1 MSDDAKNQFSKLK
14 SAFTKRLKT
23 LFAET
28 SAPLGFTPS
37 PGKRQ
42 RCERSNVATPQI
54 VAFKYDVAERAFY
67 LEYDHCITF
76 SRECWENAPNDAES
90 QETLDRFFSCLE
102 SGDSLF
108 NLGGLNVLNW
118 SPRSKRFNFVPN
130 SEADVDKIFAR
141 VEAQLRYDVVP
152 FLQRFH
158 EPRVVLNDYD
168 TGDYERRVQP
178 SRDEVRDFF
187 TEDFFIDGLSPDLYL
202 ACARFQVGQY
212 AEAATHLELA
222 AEKALADDSW
232 TASLAYWRLYAKAM
246 QIGALS
252 VRKTIEEKGP
262 GPTPARPKRRWRDLE
277 IPPELAN
284 YSNRNQVY
292 RLLENAASPYEVV
305 ANRALKALESLKT
318 EEAKRP
324 TSEARRDAASDERQK
339 EVERRRILF
348 YPTADEKKTLER
360 YKKELKKRFREK
372 VKELLA
378 PKGFAKTNS
387 STTDWRRETETL
399 RHYCWFSFHNGYGFL
414 IHWAYALKPD
424 FSIWENA
431 PQDAETQG
439 IIARWREYKTE
450 SYAKGSLNGHKSC
463 SWDIPTNDEEFATS
477 LNEIDKALSDEAL
490 PFFERFRETSDVL
503 RAVDSGEVH
512 KRHAIAEDPNW
523 NLYYLATLRFQ
534 AGQISDAASL
544 LRELVEKSKDDDRD
558 WYIMRAE
565 AARVGLLSLEKT
577 LAQQGTPLAQ
587 ISPTSTQITE
597 SLALCSKPEIV
608 RSLLEDAVSPCEA
621 TAVNAKR
628 RLDDAAEYLRRLP
641 EILAQHLEPQGFKR
655 VADNS
660 TVWVRETKTLVQ
672 RCGFE
677 VEPFWSDY
685 FRLCSS
691 YGFKLDF
698 APWANIPDDAES
710 QEAFDRMKKVVA
722 NRLAPR
728 DLQIDAWINRVERRR
743 DDEVVADAVSIW
755 SFLETPDSLL
765 KFLDASFTNEIL
777 PFFDRWRES
786 SDVLSAFENDEVS
799 ADAFGYDAATQN
811 FAQALFLFQAGRYKE
826 SANRFAALAK
836 SKRRPKK
843 PEARNNDAASPVVPS
858 LLNRFLRLDDADW
871 AALQDGARL
880 AVASVR
886 EIAKERKEKK

>member
-1 MSDDAKNQFSKLK
+1 MADDAKKQFSKLK

-28 SAPLGFTPS
+28 LEPLGFALA

-42 RCERSNVATPQI
+42 RWERPNVATPQI
-54 VAFKYDVAERAFY
+54 CAFTYDNYASAFY
-67 LEYDHCITF
+67 LEYNYYFTL
-76 SRECWENAPNDAES
+76 SRECWANAPCDAET
-90 QETLDRFFSCLE
+90 QETLDRFFRSFE
-102 SGDSLF
+102 SGDSVF
-108 NLGGLNVLNW
+108 NLGDLKVLNW
-118 SPRSKRFNFVPN
+118 SPRSKRFNFAPN

-158 EPRVVLNDYD
+158 EPGVVLNDYD
-168 TGDYERRVQP
+168 AGDYERRVQP

-212 AEAATHLELA
+212 AEAATHFELA
-222 AEKALADDSW
+222 AEKALANDSW

-252 VRKTIEEKGP
+252 VRKTIEKKGP
-262 GPTPARPKRRWRDLE
+262 GPTPPRPKRCWRELDV
-277 IPPELAN
+277 PPELAN
-284 YSNRNQVY
+284 YPNRNQVY

-305 ANRALKALESLKT
+305 ASRALKALETLKA
-318 EEAKRP
+318 EEAKRR
-324 TSEARRDAASDERQK
+324 TSEAQRDAASEERQK
-339 EVERRRILF
+339 EVERRRLLF
-348 YPTADEKKTLER
+348 YPTPDEKKTLEY

-372 VKELLA
+372 AKELLA

-387 STTDWRRETETL
+387 SATDWRRETETL

-414 IHWAYALKPD
+414 IHYAYALKPD

-439 IIARWREYKTE
+439 VIDRWQEYVTE
-450 SYAKGSLNGHKSC
+450 SYATGSLNGHKSR

-477 LNEIDKALSDEAL
+477 LTEIDKVLSDEAF

-503 RAVDSGEVH
+503 RAVDAGEVH
-512 KRHAIAEDPNW
+512 KRHAIAEDPGW
-523 NLYYLATLRFQ
+523 NLCYLATLRFQ
-534 AGQISDAASL
+534 AGQIDDAASC
-544 LRELVEKSKDDDRD
+544 LRELVDQSPNDDRD
-558 WYIMRAE
+558 WEKLRAE

-577 LAQQGTPLAQ
+577 LARQGASLAQ
-587 ISPTSTQITE
+587 IQPTSTQIPE
-597 SLALCSKPEIV
+597 SLALCSRPEIV
-608 RSLLEDAVSPCEA
+608 RSLLEDAAAPCEE
-621 TAVNAKR
+621 TAANAKR
-628 RLDDAAEYLRRLP
+628 RLADAAAYLRRLP
-641 EILAQHLEPQGFKR
+641 EILAQHLEPQGFR
-655 VADNS
+655 RLADAS
-660 TVWVRETKTLVQ
+660 TVWVRETETLVQ

-677 VEPFWSDY
+677 VEPFRSDY
-685 FRLCSS
+685 FHLCSS

-710 QEAFDRMKKVVA
+710 QETFERMKTVVV

-728 DLQIDAWINRVERRR
+728 DLQIAPWINRVERRR
-743 DDEVVADAVSIW
+743 DDEVEVVSVSIW
-755 SFLETPDSLL
+755 SSLEEPEPIL
-765 KFLDASFTNEIL
+765 KFLDASFTKEIL

-786 SDVLSAFENDEVS
+786 GDVLSAFEADEVT

-843 PEARNNDAASPVVPS
+843 PEPRDKAPVVPS

-871 AALQDGARL
+871 AALQEGARL

-886 EIAKERKEKK
+886 EIAKERKVKK